1 MKNFLLALMVVL
13 TTCTLAIAQNQTT
26 VVRDS
31 VGKVKVTVT
40 KDNKAKTNNTAVTVI
55 GVDTADTDSTEV
67 DANSSNI
74 STGHGKA
81 SFTFESDDDDFPFH
95 GFDINGG
102 ILVAII
108 SIIAV
113 FGFPVFILFVIF
125 FFRYKNRK
133 ARYRLAEQALAA
145 GQPLPAEFIREN
157 KTVDSRSQGI
167 KNTFTGIGLFI
178 FLWAITGEFGIGAI
192 GLLVTFMGIGQWI
205 IGSKQQAQGTD
216 APRTYT
222 THKDEKKNQD
232 NVKNDSFEI
241 IPSESGEKDN
251 GVNEAKNDENK

>member
-1 MKNFLLALMVVL
+1 MELP
-13 TTCTLAIAQNQTT
+13 
-26 VVRDS
+26 
-31 VGKVKVTVT
+31 
-40 KDNKAKTNNTAVTVI
+40 
-55 GVDTADTDSTEV
+55 
-67 DANSSNI
+67 
-74 STGHGKA
+74 A
-81 SFTFESDDDDFPFH
+81 SFIDYTRALLGDEEYDK
-95 GFDINGG
+95 
-102 ILVAII
+102 LAVALQQEPPVSIRLNQLK
-108 SIIAV
+108 IIAV

-205 IGSKQQAQGTD
+205 IGSKQQTQD
-216 APRTYT
+216 ANATRMYT
-222 THKDEKKNQD
+222 GNKDEKKNPN
-232 NVKNDSFEI
+232 NVRTDSFEI
-241 IPSESGEKDN
+241 IPSESEEKDK
-251 GVNEAKNDENK
+251 GVNEEKNDENK

>member
-13 TTCTLAIAQNQTT
+13 TTCTLAVAQTT

-31 VGKVKVTVT
+31 IGKVKVTVT
-40 KDNKAKTNNTAVTVI
+40 KDNKANTNNTAVTVI
-55 GVDTADTDSTEV
+55 GVDTADADSADV
-67 DANSSNI
+67 NANSSNV
-74 STGHGKA
+74 STTHGKA
-81 SFTFESDDDDFPFH
+81 SFTFDSDDSDFPFH
-95 GFDINGG
+95 NVSAGGG

-108 SIIAV
+108 AIIAV

-178 FLWAITGEFGIGAI
+178 FLWAITGEFGIGASW
-192 GLLVTFMGIGQWI
+192 V
-205 IGSKQQAQGTD
+205 S
-216 APRTYT
+216 
-222 THKDEKKNQD
+222 
-232 NVKNDSFEI
+232 
-241 IPSESGEKDN
+241 DN
-251 GVNEAKNDENK
+251 GLSVVNNRLKTQMLPGCIRVIRMKKRTRITLEPIVSKSSLLNPKRKTKE

>member
-13 TTCTLAIAQNQTT
+13 TTCTLAVAQTT

-31 VGKVKVTVT
+31 IGKVKVTVT
-40 KDNKAKTNNTAVTVI
+40 KDNKANTNNTAVTVI
-55 GVDTADTDSTEV
+55 GVDTADADSADV
-67 DANSSNI
+67 NANSSNV
-74 STGHGKA
+74 STTHGKA
-81 SFTFESDDDDFPFH
+81 SFTFDSDDSDFPFH
-95 GFDINGG
+95 NVSAGGG

-108 SIIAV
+108 AIIAV
-113 FGFPVFILFVIF
+113 FGIPVFILLVIF
-125 FFRYKNRK
+125 IFRYKNRK

-205 IGSKQQAQGTD
+205 IGSKQQTQD
-216 APRTYT
+216 ANATRMYT
-222 THKDEKKNQD
+222 GNKDEKKNPN
-232 NVKNDSFEI
+232 NVRTDSFEI
-241 IPSESGEKDN
+241 IPSESEEKDK
-251 GVNEAKNDENK
+251 GVNEEKNDENK

>member
-95 GFDINGG
+95 GFGINGG

-216 APRTYT
+216 ALRTYT

-241 IPSESGEKDN
+241 IPSESEEKDK
-251 GVNEAKNDENK
+251 GVNEVKNYENK

>member
-13 TTCTLAIAQNQTT
+13 TTCTLAVAQTT

-31 VGKVKVTVT
+31 IGKVKVTVT
-40 KDNKAKTNNTAVTVI
+40 KDNKANTNNTAVTVI
-55 GVDTADTDSTEV
+55 GVDTADADSADV
-67 DANSSNI
+67 NANSSNV
-74 STGHGKA
+74 STTHGKA
-81 SFTFESDDDDFPFH
+81 SFTFDSDDSDFPFH
-95 GFDINGG
+95 NVSAGEG

-108 SIIAV
+108 AIVAV

-145 GQPLPAEFIREN
+145 GQPLPAEFIRET

-205 IGSKQQAQGTD
+205 IGSKQQTQDTNATRMHTGN
-216 APRTYT
+216 
-222 THKDEKKNQD
+222 KDEKKNPN
-232 NVKNDSFEI
+232 NVRTDSFEI
-241 IPSESGEKDN
+241 IPSESEEKDK
-251 GVNEAKNDENK
+251 GVNEEKNDENK

>member
-31 VGKVKVTVT
+31 VGKVKITVT

-55 GVDTADTDSTEV
+55 GVDTADIDSTEV

-81 SFTFESDDDDFPFH
+81 NFTFESNDDDFPFH
-95 GFDINGG
+95 GFGINGG

-167 KNTFTGIGLFI
+167 KNTFTGLGLLI
-178 FLWAITGEFGIGAI
+178 FL
-192 GLLVTFMGIGQWI
+192 
-205 IGSKQQAQGTD
+205 
-216 APRTYT
+216 R
-222 THKDEKKNQD
+222 
-232 NVKNDSFEI
+232 
-241 IPSESGEKDN
+241 
-251 GVNEAKNDENK
+251 

>member
-1 MKNFLLALMVVL
+1 MKQILIALLLAF
-13 TTCTLAIAQNQTT
+13 TTSTVINAQKQSSIEK
-26 VVRDS
+26 DS
-31 VGKVKVTVT
+31 TENVKVTLSKKTDT
-40 KDNKAKTNNTAVTVI
+40 KADESNTTVTVI
-55 GVDTADTDSTEV
+55 GVDTTDMDTTAGKDDNDLPFGNLSDT
-67 DANSSNI
+67 I
-74 STGHGKA
+74 S
-81 SFTFESDDDDFPFH
+81 
-95 GFDINGG
+95 GG
-102 ILVAII
+102 ILI
-108 SIIAV
+108 SIIAIVAV
-113 FGFPVFILFVIF
+113 FGLPVFILFVIF

-133 ARYRLAEQALAA
+133 ARYRLAEQAIAA
-145 GQPLPAEFIREN
+145 GQPLPENFIREN
-157 KTVDSRSQGI
+157 RPADQRSQGI

-205 IGSKQQAQGTD
+205 IGSKQQTQGTD

-222 THKDEKKNQD
+222 THKDEKKNQN

>member
-1 MKNFLLALMVVL
+1 MEEVL
-13 TTCTLAIAQNQTT
+13 SNQ
-26 VVRDS
+26 
-31 VGKVKVTVT
+31 
-40 KDNKAKTNNTAVTVI
+40 
-55 GVDTADTDSTEV
+55 E
-67 DANSSNI
+67 
-74 STGHGKA
+74 
-81 SFTFESDDDDFPFH
+81 
-95 GFDINGG
+95 
-102 ILVAII
+102 
-108 SIIAV
+108 
-113 FGFPVFILFVIF
+113 
-125 FFRYKNRK
+125 
-133 ARYRLAEQALAA
+133 ARPGALAA

-232 NVKNDSFEI
+232 NIKNDSFEI
-241 IPSESGEKDN
+241 IPSESGEKHN
-251 GVNEAKNDENK
+251 EVNEEKNDENK

>member
-95 GFDINGG
+95 GFGINGG
-102 ILVAII
+102 I
-108 SIIAV
+108 
-113 FGFPVFILFVIF
+113 
-125 FFRYKNRK
+125 
-133 ARYRLAEQALAA
+133 LAA

-216 APRTYT
+216 ALRTYT

-241 IPSESGEKDN
+241 IPSESEEKDK
-251 GVNEAKNDENK
+251 GVNEEKNDGNK

>member
-31 VGKVKVTVT
+31 VGKVKITVT

-55 GVDTADTDSTEV
+55 GVDTADIDSTEV
-67 DANSSNI
+67 DTNSSNVNA
-74 STGHGKA
+74 GHGKA

-95 GFDINGG
+95 GFGINGG
-102 ILVAII
+102 TLVAII
-108 SIIAV
+108 SVIAV

-125 FFRYKNRK
+125 FFRYINRK

-145 GQPLPAEFIREN
+145 GQPLPVEFIREN

-178 FLWAITGEFGIGAI
+178 FLWAITGEFGIGTI

-205 IGSKQQAQGTD
+205 IGSKQQAQDTN
-216 APRTYT
+216 APQMHTS
-222 THKDEKKNQD
+222 HKDEKKNQD
-232 NVKNDSFEI
+232 NVKNDSFEM
-241 IPSESGEKDN
+241 IPFAPEEKDN
-251 GVNEAKNDENK
+251 GVNEEKNDENK

>member
-13 TTCTLAIAQNQTT
+13 TTCTLAVAQTT

-31 VGKVKVTVT
+31 IGKVKVTVT
-40 KDNKAKTNNTAVTVI
+40 KDNKANTNNTAVTVI
-55 GVDTADTDSTEV
+55 GVDTADADSADV
-67 DANSSNI
+67 N
-74 STGHGKA
+74 
-81 SFTFESDDDDFPFH
+81 FPFH
-95 GFDINGG
+95 NVSAGGG

-108 SIIAV
+108 AIIAV

-205 IGSKQQAQGTD
+205 IGSKQQTQD
-216 APRTYT
+216 ANATRMYT
-222 THKDEKKNQD
+222 GNKDEKKNPN
-232 NVKNDSFEI
+232 NVRTDSFEI
-241 IPSESGEKDN
+241 IPSESEEKDK
-251 GVNEAKNDENK
+251 GVNEEKNDENK

>member
-13 TTCTLAIAQNQTT
+13 TTCTLAVAQTT

-31 VGKVKVTVT
+31 IGKVKVTVT
-40 KDNKAKTNNTAVTVI
+40 KDNKANTNNTAVTVI
-55 GVDTADTDSTEV
+55 GVDTADADSADV
-67 DANSSNI
+67 NANSSNV
-74 STGHGKA
+74 STTHGKA
-81 SFTFESDDDDFPFH
+81 SFTFDSDDSDFPFH
-95 GFDINGG
+95 NVSAGGG

-108 SIIAV
+108 AIIAV

-205 IGSKQQAQGTD
+205 IGSKQQTQDTNATRMHTGN
-216 APRTYT
+216 
-222 THKDEKKNQD
+222 KDEKKNPN
-232 NVKNDSFEI
+232 NVRADSFEI
-241 IPSESGEKDN
+241 IPSESEEKDK
-251 GVNEAKNDENK
+251 GVNEEKNDENK